1 MPGLTDLSRHAFDP
15 PKIKKEAALHRGA
28 AFVLE

>member
-1 MPGLTDLSRHAFDP
+1 MPGLAVFDRPAFDP

-28 AFVLE
+28 ASALT